1 MLTYAP
7 AHMALK
13 SEEFWV
19 IRAQVACV
27 ICPWLAGRCFM
38 ADLLDAA
45 EDDAGAEV
53 PAAAG

>member
-1 MLTYAP
+1 
-7 AHMALK
+7 MALK

>member
-1 MLTYAP
+1 MKYPCRTP
-7 AHMALK
+7 AQPSTH
-13 SEEFWV
+13 
-19 IRAQVACV
+19 
-27 ICPWLAGRCFM
+27 GRCFM